1 MVCVSGSSVQVACVF
16 LTDLFSI
23 NCARSQIFSQQV
35 SVVCCQTY
43 LFGCGKL
50 PLTVQC
56 AEHHA
61 CFLFAESALGSKR
74 GRGPD
79 AVGDL
84 QQHSKQLRMLGQD
97 PLPATLHQAQLA
109 GLHQGQF
116 SQVPF

>member
-1 MVCVSGSSVQVACVF
+1 MQVACVF

-23 NCARSQIFSQQV
+23 NCTSSQIFSQQI
-35 SVVCCQTY
+35 SGLCCQTH
-43 LFGCGKL
+43 LCGCGKSS
-50 PLTVQC
+50 LTVQC

-61 CFLFAESALGSKR
+61 RFLFAESVLGSKR
-74 GRGPD
+74 SRGPD

-116 SQVPF
+116 SQVSF